1 MLNFLVIIS
10 AAIPS
15 AIAILY
21 PALGENFTELSGI
34 YNIGLEGIMLISA
47 AVGFI
52 VAIYTQSLLFGL
64 IGGVCTGVLV
74 GLLLAFFALNLGADQ
89 IVFGLAL
96 IIMGP
101 FLSSFIAGTGPPGLH
116 SIGTL
121 PSVNLG
127 KGAYPFNYIF
137 NQSILVYF
145 GLALLFVIWYITSRT
160 HFGLAM
166 RATGEDPHV
175 AASSGINVVL
185 TRWICCI
192 VGCAIAAL
200 GGVFVV
206 FSLTGVWTDNITG
219 GNGFIAIALL
229 RVGGY
234 RPQYVLLACI
244 VYGFVDSLQI
254 TVQALRIFP
263 YQFLAMFPY
272 VIGIIALVIQGKF
285 KIFPGPKS
293 LGKPYVK
300 GER

>member
-1 MLNFLVIIS
+1 MLNFLIVIS
-10 AAIPS
+10 AAIPL

-21 PALGENFTELSGI
+21 PAMGENITELAGV

-52 VAIYTQSLLFGL
+52 VALYSHNLVYGVL
-64 IGGVCTGVLV
+64 GGVFTGVLV
-74 GLLLAFFALNLGADQ
+74 GVLLAFFALNIKADQ
-89 IVFGLAL
+89 IVFGLSL
-96 IIMGP
+96 IIIGP
-101 FLSSFIAGTGPPGLH
+101 FLSSFIAGYAPSGINTI
-116 SIGTL
+116 SVL
-121 PSVNLG
+121 PAVNLG
-127 KGAYPFNYIF
+127 NWAYPFNYIF
-137 NQSILVYF
+137 NQSILVYIGF
-145 GLALLFVIWYITSRT
+145 AMLAAIWYITSRT

-175 AASSGINVVL
+175 AASTGINVVV

-192 VGCAIAAL
+192 AGCAIAAL
-200 GGVFVV
+200 GGIFVV
-206 FSLTGVWTDNITG
+206 FSLTGVWADNVTG

-234 RPQYVLLACI
+234 RPQYVLLACL
-244 VYGFVDSLQI
+244 VYGFVDALQL

-263 YQFLAMFPY
+263 YQFLEMFPY
-272 VIGIIALVIQGKF
+272 VVGIIALVVQGRF

-293 LGKPYVK
+293 LGRPYVK